1 MAYALPN
8 SSGNFSIGDYFEYVV
23 TIDPNFFT
31 ILLFGIWFILFIG
44 LRASPNLT
52 TPVSITTA
60 SFGTLLLSVILM
72 TGGFIGSASTLYFI
86 GMMVIGIILLMIEAG

>member
-8 SSGNFSIGDYFEYVV
+8 SSGNFSIGNYFEYVV

>member
-1 MAYALPN
+1 MVYALPN

-23 TIDPNFFT
+23 SIDPNFFT
-31 ILLFGIWFILFIG
+31 VLLFGIWFILFIG

-60 SFGTLLLSVILM
+60 SFGALLLSVILM

-86 GMMVIGIILLMIEAG
+86 GMMVIGIILLMIERG